1 MTEYKPQYWLVNG
14 QPFPSTPEIVTAP
27 GSRVLLR
34 YVNAGLQHHSMG
46 ILGMHETVIA
56 TDGGA
61 LLDPHQAVAE
71 TLAAGET
78 MDAIATIPNS
88 AVPGQKFAIYDATF
102 THNNNELLPG
112 GGVAFGG
119 IFTFLSIPGT
129 LPPAAGPMVSALST
143 SLVGNILSVTA
154 TFTDASTGGQTVDA
168 GEFSIDGVT
177 GLAIAAPNVTIT
189 SGAFGAV
196 TTTITFDLDITAVS
210 SGQHSL
216 YVRGQDING
225 WGPIKSAFFA
235 KDSAGPA
242 SYGLSLSPA
251 ISNGSATVQIWGTA
265 DDSATGFSTIQA
277 AEFFVGAPGA
287 DGSGLPMVISIS
299 TGNPWIASLYASL
312 TPVDLARS
320 SGGDQYP
327 LHP

>member
-1 MTEYKPQYWLVNG
+1 MVTPDLETDVASGSSTTFTFMVDRPGTFLYEAGLSPTVDGTRQVAQGLYGVLVVRPTGAPGQAYTDPATAFTDEFVMLLSEIDPALNTNPASFIMTEYKPQYWLVNG

-56 TDGGA
+56 MDGGS

-102 THNNNELLPG
+102 THNNNQLLPG

-129 LPPAAGPMVSALST
+129 LTPGRWP
-143 SLVGNILSVTA
+143 
-154 TFTDASTGGQTVDA
+154 
-168 GEFSIDGVT
+168 
-177 GLAIAAPNVTIT
+177 
-189 SGAFGAV
+189 
-196 TTTITFDLDITAVS
+196 
-210 SGQHSL
+210 
-216 YVRGQDING
+216 
-225 WGPIKSAFFA
+225 
-235 KDSAGPA
+235 
-242 SYGLSLSPA
+242 
-251 ISNGSATVQIWGTA
+251 
-265 DDSATGFSTIQA
+265 
-277 AEFFVGAPGA
+277 VGAQ
-287 DGSGLPMVISIS
+287 L
-299 TGNPWIASLYASL
+299 
-312 TPVDLARS
+312 
-320 SGGDQYP
+320 
-327 LHP
+327 